1 MEPTINIRT
10 ILESCQEPFVV
21 VKKDG
26 DRYAYD
32 IGNDIDIFAKNA
44 TALTKEILNVCVSK
58 KIVSESQIRITITEE
73 HTHIDF
79 MDGDTLI
86 VRIDIIDTLD
96 IFKNVLLFNDNHYA
110 QLAFR
115 LFELAVNPHKTK
127 HLEFVKNEL
136 NRTTDD

>member
-1 MEPTINIRT
+1 MTQIIDIRT
-10 ILESCQEPFVV
+10 ILELCEEPFVV

-26 DRYAYD
+26 DRYRYE
-32 IGNDIDIFAKNA
+32 IGGDIDIFAKNT
-44 TALTKEILNVCVSK
+44 TALTKEILGVAMSK
-58 KIVSESQIRITITEE
+58 DIVGESQIEVTVTEE

-79 MDGDTLI
+79 KDKDTLI

-115 LFELAVNPHKTK
+115 LFELAINPHKTK

-136 NRTTDD
+136 NKIND